1 MNQDGREGRKSR
13 KSQKS
18 QKSQKSRKKLR
29 AGFGKEKKWGLFR
42 TGSKRLQKMMRRM
55 RRRKV
60 TQDVMQMIV
69 IYMQHLN

>member
-1 MNQDGREGRKSR
+1 MNQDGREGR
-13 KSQKS
+13 
-18 QKSQKSRKKLR
+18 KSQKSRKKLR

-69 IYMQHLN
+69 VYMQHLN

>member
-13 KSQKS
+13 KSQE
-18 QKSQKSRKKLR
+18 SRKRLR
-29 AGFGKEKKWGLFR
+29 AGFEKEKKWGLFR

>member
-13 KSQKS
+13 KSQKI
-18 QKSQKSRKKLR
+18 RKRLR
-29 AGFGKEKKWGLFR
+29 AGFGKEKKWGLFM

-69 IYMQHLN
+69 VYMQHLN

>member
-13 KSQKS
+13 KSQE
-18 QKSQKSRKKLR
+18 SRKRLR
-29 AGFGKEKKWGLFR
+29 AGFEKEKKWGLFG
-42 TGSKRLQKMMRRM
+42 TGSGWLQKMMRRM

-69 IYMQHLN
+69 VYMQHLN